1 MQLDKQMCRKKKS
14 QLAVSLGKRKE
25 HLNVI
30 NMVISVSKAI
40 FDNMSI
46 IDKQQVLDNDVH
58 NPHICIKMQKKVGY
72 LSHYFFFKNLVIQ
85 HYLLNT

>member
-1 MQLDKQMCRKKKS
+1 MCRKKKS

-30 NMVISVSKAI
+30 DMVISVSKAI

-58 NPHICIKMQKKVGY
+58 NPHICIKMQKSW
-72 LSHYFFFKNLVIQ
+72 LFIS
-85 HYLLNT
+85 LLLF